1 MLILGIESASLVASA
16 ALVED
21 DAVIAEYTVNN
32 KKTHSQTLLPMID
45 EIFRMTERT
54 PEMLDAV
61 AVAAGPGSFTGLRIG
76 SATAKGIALACDIPV
91 IPVPTTDA
99 MAYQFYGCAHRICPI
114 LDARRSEVYTGIYR
128 FEKDFEVIMPASAL
142 PLAEVMEKLKQE
154 PGPVVFTGDGI
165 PVFKERIMDAL
176 GENALFAPPMAARQR
191 AAAVASLGAQMYR
204 NGIMQ
209 TSDEHV
215 PEYLRVSQ
223 AERVRAEKER
233 KK

>member
-1 MLILGIESASLVASA
+1 MRILGIETATRAASVAVVADGKILAESVRESPQTFSET
-16 ALVED
+16 LMPQVEE
-21 DAVIAEYTVNN
+21 VIKVSGAFD
-32 KKTHSQTLLPMID
+32 K
-45 EIFRMTERT
+45 
-54 PEMLDAV
+54 LDAV
-61 AVAAGPGSFTGLRIG
+61 AVSIGPGSFTGLRIG

-128 FEKDFEVIMPASAL
+128 FEKDFDVIMPASAM
-142 PLAEVMEKLKQE
+142 PLAELMEKLKQE

>member
-1 MLILGIESASLVASA
+1 MSAS
-16 ALVED
+16 
-21 DAVIAEYTVNN
+21 
-32 KKTHSQTLLPMID
+32 
-45 EIFRMTERT
+45 
-54 PEMLDAV
+54 
-61 AVAAGPGSFTGLRIG
+61 
-76 SATAKGIALACDIPV
+76 
-91 IPVPTTDA
+91 A
-99 MAYQFYGCAHRICPI
+99 M
-114 LDARRSEVYTGIYR
+114 
-128 FEKDFEVIMPASAL
+128 
-142 PLAEVMEKLKQE
+142 PLADLMEKLKQE

-176 GENALFAPPMAARQR
+176 GGNALFAPPMAARQR

>member
-128 FEKDFEVIMPASAL
+128 FEKDFEVIMPASAM
-142 PLAEVMEKLKQE
+142 PLAELMEKLKQE

>member
-99 MAYQFYGCAHRICPI
+99 MAFQFYGCAHRICPI

-128 FEKDFEVIMPASAL
+128 FGKEFEVIMSASAM
-142 PLAEVMEKLKQE
+142 PLADLMEKLKQE

-176 GENALFAPPMAARQR
+176 GGNALFAPPMAARQR